1 MVSEHDNHHPPLGNR
16 APTEDSAVNGISADD
31 RTILIGQL
39 SDARTVRDFSG
50 PWEIKAAWTAGFKSE
65 AEVRGH
71 RIHFDQPGDIR
82 ADDTAPTPHEY
93 FIASVAGCLIAGVVM
108 HATVRGVQLHSVKV
122 TVSGTFENVLRWAG
136 IESEGNPGYRGV
148 EVTAAISGAV
158 DDDTIRDIWDR
169 AVAGSPVAQSV
180 NRRTPVVSVLTIV

>member
-1 MVSEHDNHHPPLGNR
+1 MSEQDRHHR
-16 APTEDSAVNGISADD
+16 AARADRAVNGISADD
-31 RTILIGQL
+31 RAAIIGQL

-50 PWEIKAAWTAGFKSE
+50 PWEIKARWTTGFKSE

-71 RIHFDQPGDIR
+71 LIRFDQPGDIR

-93 FIASVAGCLIAGVVM
+93 FIASVAGCLIVGVLM
-108 HATVRGVQLHSVKV
+108 HATVRGIELTAVDV

-148 EVTAAISGAV
+148 EVRASIAADV
-158 DDDTIRDIWDR
+158 DDDTVRDIWER

-180 NRRTPVVSVLTIV
+180 NRRTPVVAVLTVL